1 MDSETK
7 KYISSVIK
15 KETPKVEEVKQEV
28 KEEAK
33 EEVKE
38 EKKESEFID
47 TNLYEIYKV
56 IKKINKEDKLKE
68 RQKARVFFLI

>member
-7 KYISSVIK
+7 KYISSIIK

-28 KEEAK
+28 KEEPK

-38 EKKESEFID
+38 EKKESEFIIQ
-47 TNLYEIYKV
+47 IYMRFTK
-56 IKKINKEDKLKE
+56 
-68 RQKARVFFLI
+68 